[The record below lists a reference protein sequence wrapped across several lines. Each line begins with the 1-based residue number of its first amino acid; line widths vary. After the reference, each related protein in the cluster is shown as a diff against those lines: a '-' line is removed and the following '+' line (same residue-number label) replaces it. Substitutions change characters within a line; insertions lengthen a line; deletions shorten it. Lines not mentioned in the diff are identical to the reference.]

1 MDKKN
6 LSYGFGY
13 DNIRKINKTYSYLP
27 VAETVLKPLPN
38 DLVCLDCENFNLTRL
53 DDLPPSLETLF
64 CGNNQ
69 LTKLPRLPPNLKQL
83 RCSEN
88 LIHWFN
94 CDNLENSIKQN
105 VNQFDSNNIILPET
119 LEWFEC
125 NHGLQ
130 HRKKFVGGLGVNG
143 RVFELFPKLPFL
155 PNNLKHLE
163 CIDNDLTE
171 LPKLPNKL
179 EYLDCRNNPI
189 TKIIGELPKGICYL
203 RIDDVKLLDNETIQ
217 KLSSYVNRGHNENSL
232 LNEEFWSIMTVYDDN
247 GTAVD
252 DNVDDFIM
260 RNNLKLK
267 EDVMREIQNR
277 GLMGGRKYR
286 SKRKT
291 AKNSKKGST
300 KKYKK

>member
-13 DNIRKINKTYSYLP
+13 DNIKKKYGNYSYKP
-27 VAETVLKPLPN
+27 VAETILTPLPD

-53 DDLPPSLETLF
+53 DDLPPLLETLY
-64 CGNNQ
+64 CGNN
-69 LTKLPRLPPNLKQL
+69 KLKRLPTLPPNLKQL
-83 RCSEN
+83 QCSEN
-88 LIHWFN
+88 LIQWFN

-119 LEWFEC
+119 LDSFIC

-130 HRKKFVGGLGVNG
+130 HRNKFVVKVNSNLQ
-143 RVFELFPKLPFL
+143 VVELLPKLPNL
-155 PNNLKHLE
+155 PNSLRHLQ
-163 CIDNDLTE
+163 CVGNDLTE
-171 LPKLPNKL
+171 LPKLPNNL

-189 TKIIGELPKGICYL
+189 TKIIGELPKNICYL

-232 LNEEFWSIMTVYDDN
+232 LNEDFWSIMTVYDN
-247 GTAVD
+247 ERAID
-252 DNVDDFIM
+252 DNVDEFIM
-260 RNNLKLK
+260 RNNTKLK

-277 GLMGGRKYR
+277 GLIGGR
-286 SKRKT
+286 RKNRNKKT
-291 AKNSKKGST
+291 RKNRRK
-300 KKYKK
+300 